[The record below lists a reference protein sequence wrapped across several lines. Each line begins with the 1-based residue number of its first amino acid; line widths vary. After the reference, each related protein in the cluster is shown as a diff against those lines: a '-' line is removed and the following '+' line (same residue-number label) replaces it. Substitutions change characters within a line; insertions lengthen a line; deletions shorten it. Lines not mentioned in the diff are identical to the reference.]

1 MTLQKK
7 ITYEAEKK
15 IFIGNTSKIINK
27 PGITMLDK
35 FRRKLIA
42 AVIADLN

>member
-1 MTLQKK
+1 MRLR
-7 ITYEAEKK
+7 KK

-27 PGITMLDK
+27 PSITMLDK